1 MNITFTLNITPLL
14 LEQFIGSVVVIL
26 MLAVLAWAVRKF
38 IGE

>member
-1 MNITFTLNITPLL
+1 MDIQFTFNITPLL

-26 MLAVLAWAVRKF
+26 MLVTLAWAVRKF